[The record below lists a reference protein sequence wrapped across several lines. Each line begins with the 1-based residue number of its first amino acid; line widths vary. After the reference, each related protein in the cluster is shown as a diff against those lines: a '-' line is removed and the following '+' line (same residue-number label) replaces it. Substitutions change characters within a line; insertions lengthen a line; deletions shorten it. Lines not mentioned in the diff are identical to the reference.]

1 MKDILIDYAKK
12 LKLGR
17 EFLDD
22 FKDIPFTTKEEY
34 LANVLKRALEYKYRR
49 ISRRKLHRK

>member
-22 FKDIPFTTKEEY
+22 FEDIPIY
-34 LANVLKRALEYKYRR
+34 YKRGILSECT
-49 ISRRKLHRK
+49 

>member
-22 FKDIPFTTKEEY
+22 FEDIPFTTKEEY
-34 LANVLKRALEYKYRR
+34 LANVLKRAFCL
-49 ISRRKLHRK
+49 L

>member
-22 FKDIPFTTKEEY
+22 FQDIP
-34 LANVLKRALEYKYRR
+34 LD
-49 ISRRKLHRK
+49 RKSVV

>member
-22 FKDIPFTTKEEY
+22 F
-34 LANVLKRALEYKYRR
+34 RR
-49 ISRRKLHRK
+49 YSIYN

>member
-22 FKDIPFTTKEEY
+22 FERYSIY
-34 LANVLKRALEYKYRR
+34 N
-49 ISRRKLHRK
+49 